1 MKNTIKYLI
10 LLIIYL
16 VCGVNLQA
24 QNYTFR
30 NVVMSD
36 GLSGLLVNAIYKD
49 SEGFVWLGT
58 DNCLDRFD
66 GVKVRH
72 YEFRGVDSG
81 RKKRV
86 NCITETAD
94 NQLWVGNGIGLW
106 RLNRANGQLERIV
119 PEKIDFA
126 VNTLLPDGDI
136 LYIGTEKG
144 LFIQED
150 GQLLQVLT
158 DRNMLAAC
166 NRIMDLCLNEDK
178 SALWLA
184 TVQGLFSY
192 SLKDGKIDS
201 WHFQENVPEADYFR
215 CLTRIGETLYLGTMS
230 QGVVRFDINKKS
242 FSHTVSLGCD
252 VISDISSDGKET
264 VYIATDG
271 NGVHFL
277 SHKAQ
282 QVTRRFC
289 HDVSDKEGIRSNS
302 IYSLLVDDRGAVW
315 VGHFQAGLDYSL
327 YQNGLF
333 QTYAYPPL
341 FNSANLSIRSYV
353 NRGHEKVIG
362 SRDGLYYIN
371 ETTGVVK
378 SFVKPVLTSDLILTI
393 CFYEGE
399 YYIGTYG
406 GGMMVLNPE
415 TLSLKYFAQGGDGD
429 AELFQKGHIF
439 CVRPDEKGN
448 LWIALHRDCS
458 VIIDRQSR
466 SNTLPA
472 PIPNCRKVTFMKLV
486 LTLPAK
492 DGLPRKPAC
501 VYMILLLKVYDL
513 MCSLKDL
520 CIGIRCAPFMKMPD
534 TTFILFVK
542 REVCLPLL

>member
-144 LFIQED
+144 LFIQKD

-341 FNSANLSIRSYV
+341 FNSANLSIRSFV

-371 ETTGVVK
+371 EATGVVK

-448 LWIALHRDCS
+448 LWIATSQGLFCYNKQAKQIKHFTS
-458 VIIDRQSR
+458 ANSQ
-466 SNTLPA
+466 LPEG
-472 PIPNCRKVTFMKLV
+472 NVYELV

-492 DGLPRKPAC
+492 DGLPRKPVC
-501 VYMILLLKVYDL
+501 VYMILLLKVYDR

-520 CIGIRCAPFMKMPD
+520 CIGIRCVPFMKIQD